1 VEEKTVKARIKAALF
16 FVLMLACVWTGAA
29 QQAATS
35 NAPPQAQA
43 NNVQLVI
50 EGKVIN
56 VHDGDTVT
64 VLDSN
69 NKKFHIRLQGI
80 DAPELKQAYGAVSQE
95 NLSRLVLGKQV
106 TIVWTKVDKY
116 RRTVGTIM
124 LDGKDMNIEQVKAG
138 AAWHFKK
145 YADEQD
151 PKDRVTYARAEEEA
165 RAARL
170 GLWQDP
176 NPTPP
181 GDYRVETKVA
191 RWGPAPP
198 EGTIIG
204 NKGSKKYHRPDCPGY
219 RDMAEKNRVFFKSVE
234 EAEAAGYKR
243 AGNCPAE
250 IITSSVASTPKAT
263 PASSQSPTAK
273 AVPVAAPA
281 SMAATSV
288 MPATTTGEGEVI
300 GNKNSKIYHNP
311 GCPGYK
317 SVSEKNQVRFKSAE
331 EAEAAG
337 YKRAG
342 NCKAGDSTS
351 KSATAATTPTASS
364 SSSPATPAKATQP
377 KATPPA
383 TSSTAAT
390 TTTSAPATAAN
401 GEIIANK
408 NSKIYHRPNCPGYN
422 NVSEK
427 NQVRFKS
434 VEEAEAAGY
443 RVAKNCPAQ

>member
-1 VEEKTVKARIKAALF
+1 MRPRIKAALF
-16 FVLMLACVWTGAA
+16 FVLMLACVWTGAVA
-29 QQAATS
+29 QQAQS
-35 NAPPQAQA
+35 

-64 VLDSN
+64 VLDKD

-80 DAPELKQAYGAVSQE
+80 DAPELKQAYGAPSQE
-95 NLSRLVLGKQV
+95 NLSRMVLGKQV
-106 TIVWTKVDKY
+106 TIVWNKVDKY

-124 LDGKDMNIEQVKAG
+124 LDGRDINIEQVKAG
-138 AAWHFKK
+138 LAWHFKK

-151 PKDRVTYARAEEEA
+151 PKDRVTYSKAEEEA
-165 RAARL
+165 RAGKL

-181 GDYRVETKVA
+181 GDYRVEVKVA

-204 NKGSKKYHRPDCPGY
+204 NKSSKKYHRPDCPGY

-250 IITSSVASTPKAT
+250 IATPSTASTPGAT
-263 PASSQSPTAK
+263 RTSSQAPTA
-273 AVPVAAPA
+273 VTVAAPA
-281 SMAATSV
+281 SVPATAARAVAAT
-288 MPATTTGEGEVI
+288 GEII
-300 GNKNSKIYHNP
+300 GNKNSKKYHKP
-311 GCPGYK
+311 GCPGYN
-317 SVSEKNQVRFKSAE
+317 SVSEKNQVRFKNVE

-337 YKRAG
+337 YKIAG
-342 NCKAGDSTS
+342 NCKADDSATSAASTPAASTVPAQTPPAKATPVASSTS
-351 KSATAATTPTASS
+351 AQAATAASSAATAATT
-364 SSSPATPAKATQP
+364 
-377 KATPPA
+377 
-383 TSSTAAT
+383 
-390 TTTSAPATAAN
+390 
-401 GEIIANK
+401 GEIIGNK
-408 NSKIYHRPNCPGYN
+408 NSKIYHRSDCPGYN

-434 VEEAEAAGY
+434 VAEAEAAGY
-443 RVAKNCPAQ
+443 RAAKNCPTQ